1 MEDSTAKWLVRR
13 PVAAYVERVYRAGDF
28 AGLGIGT

>member
-1 MEDSTAKWLVRR
+1 VLVKR
-13 PVAAYVERVYRAGDF
+13 PLAAYVERVYSFGDF